1 LVELLIDRV
10 IVMDSE
16 VEIQY
21 VIATS
26 PASVQIRFCHLRKVY
41 HEPQYGTRH
50 GKPPGFET
58 AEKVLQIHN
67 L

>member
-1 LVELLIDRV
+1 
-10 IVMDSE
+10 MDSE

-50 GKPPGFET
+50 GKPPGFEI